1 MEKQINLYIYDKNL
15 NFIGVMDDFI
25 SLRWRRKYFESGE
38 FEINLF
44 YDETIKRYLQEDN
57 IIVREDDLEAGIIEI
72 CQINDD

>member
-44 YDETIKRYLQEDN
+44 YDETIKMYL
-57 IIVREDDLEAGIIEI
+57 L
-72 CQINDD
+72 